1 VGTPYHFLIG
11 TDASVQTKRCRK
23 NVQFIYLI
31 TNSRIKMKKEE
42 IEALVEALLQKA
54 RRAPDA
60 CLSNPRVISFY
71 KKMKDEVEGSLQRM
85 LQLTSNIEDSDKR
98 QAKYERCVDAVLEW
112 DAEIRSAEVHKVVE
126 KYPSIKDE
134 YMYSVVFY
142 VKQTYKQDKMRV
154 KLKLPSFDTFFFN
167 FYHSIME
174 SPPVH
179 DGSFFRFSFFERE
192 TLICQAFCSALFSSV
207 RTVPL
212 STSTD
217 ADELLH
223 KDRGLVLSPLG
234 TRDTAGSRDTARSRI
249 DSHSLLVP
257 EDSVSQMPHQRNVN
271 LSHPGGLNPKTLSK
285 HYNNMTPKSST
296 ENTTSGSTS
305 SKEILDDALNPYKCQ
320 SSRGAQSR
328 GHQKIRRRNNSHV
341 STKKTPITGKPQVK
355 VVDTKAVK
363 YGDPVPSSPNRSH
376 NGSKSFD
383 RKTVESQIEPSF
395 FFSATNGPPSHFE
408 SSNE

>member
-1 VGTPYHFLIG
+1 M
-11 TDASVQTKRCRK
+11 
-23 NVQFIYLI
+23 N
-31 TNSRIKMKKEE
+31 KKE
-42 IEALVEALLQKA
+42 IEDLVRDTVEEA

-60 CLSNPRVISFY
+60 CLSNPRVLSFY

-112 DAEIRSAEVHKVVE
+112 DADIRSAEVHKVVE

-142 VKQTYKQDKMRV
+142 VKQTYKQEKMRV
-154 KLKLPSFDTFFFN
+154 KLKLPSFDTFFFK
-167 FYHSIME
+167 FYQSIME

-179 DGSFFRFSFFERE
+179 DGSFFRFSYFERE

-217 ADELLH
+217 ADEH

-234 TRDTAGSRDTARSRI
+234 TRNTVGSRDTVGSRI

-271 LSHPGGLNPKTLSK
+271 LSHLGGLTRSTLTN
-285 HYNNMTPKSST
+285 HCNNMTPKSST
-296 ENTTSGSTS
+296 DTTTSGSTS
-305 SKEILDDALNPYKCQ
+305 SKDILDDALNPYKCQ
-320 SSRGAQSR
+320 SSRGAQSSR

-341 STKKTPITGKPQVK
+341 STKKNPITGKPQVK

-376 NGSKSFD
+376 NGYKSFD